1 MRPFAPIPG
10 VHQVIWGP
18 LVILGVLVGLGVQAL
33 LLSRAGE
40 DVGAG
45 LVVSAAAIFAG
56 WAGAKAWYVAVW
68 HGRRFDGWCVQGAIL
83 GGAVA
88 AGIVL
93 TAGTAM
99 SAGTYLD
106 ASAPGLML
114 GMAVGRPGCF
124 LAGCCYGRPT
134 ASRWGIWS
142 SDRCLGIR
150 RVPTQLIEAA
160 LCLAIGIA
168 ALLIALVGGLG
179 DSGALLLGCLAAFVL
194 GRQMILPYRAEP
206 RQTSFG
212 RPLTIAVAAAVLIA
226 SVPLALV

>member
-1 MRPFAPIPG
+1 M
-10 VHQVIWGP
+10 IWGP
-18 LVILGVLVGLGVQAL
+18 LVIMGILLGLVVQAS

-40 DVGAG
+40 DVGTG
-45 LVVSAAAIFAG
+45 LLVSVAAVFTG
-56 WAGAKAWYVAVW
+56 WAGAKGWYVAVQ
-68 HGRRFDGWCVQGAIL
+68 HGRRLDGWCVQGAIL
-83 GGAVA
+83 GGALAVAVVLA
-88 AGIVL
+88 AGSAI
-93 TAGTAM
+93 
-99 SAGTYLD
+99 SAGAYLD
-106 ASAPGLML
+106 ASAPALML

-160 LCLAIGIA
+160 LCLAIGIVGMV
-168 ALLIALVGGLG
+168 IVLVGGLG
-179 DSGALLLGCLAAFVL
+179 DSGILLAGSLAAFVL

-212 RPLTIAVAAAVLIA
+212 RPLTIALAGAALIVSVVAGVL
-226 SVPLALV
+226 